1 MTERLLKFPVKCPIC
16 GTEWT
21 SALSVSEIKDSLDKG
36 TPIRAYAECHDW
48 AWDMKEEER
57 QALSAKIRA

>member
-21 SALSVSEIKDSLDKG
+21 TALSVSAIKESLDKG

-48 AWDMKEEER
+48 GWDLKEEER
-57 QALSAKIRA
+57 QALAARIRT

>member
-21 SALSVSEIKDSLDKG
+21 TALSVTQIKESLANG

-48 AWDMKEEER
+48 AWDLKDDER
-57 QALSAKIRA
+57 AALSEKLG

>member
-16 GTEWT
+16 GTEWI
-21 SALSVSEIKDSLDKG
+21 SAYG

-48 AWDMKEEER
+48 E
-57 QALSAKIRA
+57 